1 MSCLAEITVALHVA
15 KLLGDLP
22 GAEVNILRD
31 LLEGPQPLLHILPVL
46 RLRQPSLRLPPP
58 FAILRVPSRVC
69 RVVLHRRVLFQ
80 LFLLLQV
87 VLRYERLFFHWRGG
101 AATVAAAVAAAAGG
115 RRFVRLRGPAGGGG
129 GLRFTGRCF
138 ADAFS
143 AIRLLLCTV
152 LSTRRNSLVGFRL
165 RLTNGHI
172 AELGTRIVNL
182 GQIPS

>member
-1 MSCLAEITVALHVA
+1 MACLAEITVALHVP

-46 RLRQPSLRLPPP
+46 CLRQPSLRLPPL
-58 FAILRVPSRVC
+58 AVLRVPSRNC
-69 RVVLHRRVLFQ
+69 RVLLHRRALFQ

-101 AATVAAAVAAAAGG
+101 AAAVAAAVAAAAGG
-115 RRFVRLRGPAGGGG
+115 RRFIRLRGPAGGGG
-129 GLRFTGRCF
+129 LRFTGRGF

-143 AIRLLLCTV
+143 PIRLLLCTV
-152 LSTRRNSLVGFRL
+152 LSAR
-165 RLTNGHI
+165 
-172 AELGTRIVNL
+172 
-182 GQIPS
+182 

>member
-46 RLRQPSLRLPPP
+46 GLCQPSLRLPPP
-58 FAILRVPSRVC
+58 LAILRVTSRDC
-69 RVVLHRRVLFQ
+69 RVLLHRGVLFQ

-101 AATVAAAVAAAAGG
+101 AAAVAAAVTVAVAAAAATAVSG
-115 RRFVRLRGPAGGGG
+115 RGFIHFSGPAGGG
-129 GLRFTGRCF
+129 GLRFTGRGF

-143 AIRLLLCTV
+143 AIRLFLCTV
-152 LSTRRNSLVGFRL
+152 LSTR
-165 RLTNGHI
+165 
-172 AELGTRIVNL
+172 
-182 GQIPS
+182 